1 MENPEKLAT
10 LCTRYRTK
18 ITKLTIQKAKKMSNT
33 DPTKNPACTQVP
45 ANAKTF
51 LPLIRDTPCNS
62 S

>member
-33 DPTKNPACTQVP
+33 DPTKNPACT
-45 ANAKTF
+45 
-51 LPLIRDTPCNS
+51 
-62 S
+62 